1 VIEPPEF
8 TPEIFDLTMRG
19 LEAGLRVGD
28 IATFGVRTCET
39 SASLEEVLADPDL
52 KSFDAIPVRALDRV
66 VGVVERLA
74 VPSTGTVQD
83 HMRRLDDDILVAA
96 DVPLKSFI
104 RLLLNDPYRLVVRGA
119 RIEGIVTQSD
129 VHKLP
134 VRLLVFAHI
143 THLEMTMAA
152 LIGREFTGDDWLG
165 LFPRRRRDRVLG
177 KLRLLQQRRLDPIL
191 VELTDFGDKRR
202 ILTEGGLLGSGDD
215 CARAEAE
222 LERIEQL
229 RNVVAHAATFA
240 RTGAEFADFVEL
252 LNLTETWIGTLNRQA
267 RPLMEVT

>member
-8 TPEIFDLTMRG
+8 APEIFDLTMRG

-28 IATFGVRTCET
+28 IATFGVRTCEA
-39 SASLEEVLADPDL
+39 SASLEDVLADPQL
-52 KSFDAIPVRALDRV
+52 KPFDAIPVRTADRV

-74 VPSTGTVQD
+74 VPTIGTVQD
-83 HMRRLDDDILVAA
+83 HMRRLDEDILVAA

-104 RLLLNDPYRLVVRGA
+104 PLLLKEPYRLVIRGA
-119 RIEGIVTQSD
+119 RIQGIVTQSD

-152 LIGREFTGDDWLG
+152 LIGREVTGDEWLD
-165 LFPRRRRDRVLG
+165 LLPRRRRDRVLG
-177 KLRLLQQRRLDPIL
+177 KLRLLQQRRLDPVL
-191 VELTDFGDKRR
+191 LELTDFGDKRR
-202 ILTEGGLLGSGDD
+202 IVSERGLLGTGDD

-240 RTGAEFADFVEL
+240 RTGDEFTDFVEL
-252 LNLTETWIGTLNRQA
+252 LNLTETWISTLNRQA
-267 RPLMEVT
+267 RPLTEAT